1 MCTAYFLSILISYT
15 GPMNAT
21 IQVQNIC
28 TGNFHKNGSFYYYD
42 FDGFHAYSGIIF
54 SLYISISVFMVAIKL
69 RSYQIKKNDQNS
81 KLGDLESNLLNFIII
96 ALIILHGVL
105 QGYNQK
111 K

>member
-1 MCTAYFLSILISYT
+1 MLIFLPSFSKHHACLILEKYLKQTFIIS
-15 GPMNAT
+15 PIFNEFEK
-21 IQVQNIC
+21 VSNISARE
-28 TGNFHKNGSFYYYD
+28 TQYHK
-42 FDGFHAYSGIIF
+42 
-54 SLYISISVFMVAIKL
+54 ISVFMVAIKL